1 MSPYELFGRQMTWPA
16 HWDDLFD
23 REAPLLLEIG
33 FGGGHF
39 LLDLAQKR
47 PSANIIGLDI
57 SLPANYRAQKK
68 IGQAGLT
75 NVRLMQ
81 NSAQFV
87 LWLLCTPQSISEVF
101 INFPDPWPKSGH
113 QHRRLINEQFLHLL
127 ATRTRAEGLLHIA
140 TDHAGYAVQ
149 ITTCLEQTPCFVS
162 QRPTPFVTEDNERL
176 RTKYEQL
183 ALNDG
188 RACHYYFWQR
198 NNTAAPNPFT
208 IPQETPM
215 PHLILQTPLTIQEI
229 EDQFQAQDYVEDG
242 VRVRFRAVFLS
253 QNRHTL
259 LVETFVAEEPLK
271 QRLAILIRD
280 RGGGELLLGL
290 HEFGFPR
297 PTPGVQKALAL
308 LAEWLQT
315 LNSETIIRHHN
326 LADSPRL

>member
-1 MSPYELFGRQMTWPA
+1 MFTYELFGRQMAWPA
-16 HWDDLFD
+16 NWDDLFG

-39 LLDLAQKR
+39 LLDLAYKR
-47 PSANIIGLDI
+47 PLANIIGLDI
-57 SLPANYRAQKK
+57 SLPANYRAEKK
-68 IGQAGLT
+68 IRQAGLT

-113 QHRRLINEQFLHLL
+113 QHRRLINVLFLHLL
-127 ATRTRAEGLLHIA
+127 ATRMGVGGKLNIA
-140 TDHAGYAVQ
+140 TDHAGYATQ
-149 ITTCLEQTPCFVS
+149 ISACLEQTPYFVS
-162 QRPTPFVTEDNERL
+162 QRPTPFVTEDSERL
-176 RTKYEQL
+176 QTKYEQL

-188 RACHYYFWQR
+188 RTCHYYFWQR

-208 IPQETPM
+208 IPQETTM

-229 EDQFQAQDYVEDG
+229 ESQFQAQDYAEGG
-242 VRVRFRAVFLS
+242 VRVRFTAVFLA

-259 LVETFVAEEPLK
+259 LVETFVAEDPLN
-271 QRLAILIRD
+271 QRIAILIRD
-280 RGGGELLLGL
+280 RGRGEILLGL

-308 LAEWLQT
+308 LAKWLET
-315 LNSETIIRHHN
+315 VNPKTIIRHHN
-326 LADSPRL
+326 LADNSL